1 MHKNNRLT
9 PLLAQHIHKAN
20 AEAHLLSPES
30 PDVAISSFNSFRNSP
45 ISAHETR
52 RLVAHHPPASIQ
64 QAQRGGNEFG
74 SMDSIART
82 TGMESGD
89 ELFAKAL
96 SPRSPDIPR
105 SPFSFSFKDT
115 IPYFATK
122 RAWKRRQYT
131 FLCNNGPPGIPNYSF
146 LFFFQSSRDPSSS
159 LWASC
164 FLISRQKCL
173 LAMTKEP
180 ATLPPVWFR
189 FSVSPVEVTAYIEC
203 TSLINQPLTTATP
216 GYQERRQE
224 TIFSQFH
231 RGAGESGISPG
242 STKMVI

>member
-1 MHKNNRLT
+1 MFPQPPVSPTSGRRLGEKLKGLKIET
-9 PLLAQHIHKAN
+9 SEKDLTRRADAQHIHKAN
-20 AEAHLLSPES
+20 TEARLLSPES

-82 TGMESGD
+82 TGMESSD

-105 SPFSFSFKDT
+105 SPFSFSLKDT

-122 RAWKRRQYT
+122 RT
-131 FLCNNGPPGIPNYSF
+131 
-146 LFFFQSSRDPSSS
+146 
-159 LWASC
+159 
-164 FLISRQKCL
+164 
-173 LAMTKEP
+173 
-180 ATLPPVWFR
+180 
-189 FSVSPVEVTAYIEC
+189 
-203 TSLINQPLTTATP
+203 
-216 GYQERRQE
+216 
-224 TIFSQFH
+224 
-231 RGAGESGISPG
+231 
-242 STKMVI
+242 